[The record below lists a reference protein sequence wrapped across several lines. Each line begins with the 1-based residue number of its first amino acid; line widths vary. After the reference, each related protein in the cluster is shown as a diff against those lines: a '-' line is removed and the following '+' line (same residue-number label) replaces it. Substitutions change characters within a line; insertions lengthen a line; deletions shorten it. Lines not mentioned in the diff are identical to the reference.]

1 MSVMSKQI
9 KKLLITTAIATI
21 AGFTNTASATIV
33 QIQTSYGNI
42 EVNLFDKE
50 TPKTVE
56 NFLAYIDD
64 NAYDNSIIHR
74 SISGFIT
81 QGGGF
86 YFNSENV
93 LTDITER
100 AAVINEPI
108 YSNLRGTIA
117 MAKLGG
123 NPNSATSQ
131 WFINLTDNS
140 LNLDNQNSGF
150 TVFGQVTEAGMAVM
164 DTIAAVSTGNKGG
177 AYTDIP
183 LEDTSI
189 GITPDNTVVVDT
201 IAIIDST
208 VNSASDMEPVL
219 TSRQATKSTSSGSGH
234 LGYLWVTL
242 FSLLGLARIKK
253 HFNQ

>member
-1 MSVMSKQI
+1 MSVMRKQI

-21 AGFTNTASATIV
+21 ASFTHTASATTV

-42 EVNLFDKE
+42 EVNLFDE
-50 TPKTVE
+50 NTPKTVE
-56 NFLAYIDD
+56 NFLAYIGD

-86 YFNSENV
+86 YFNAENI

-100 AAVINEPI
+100 PAVINEPI

-117 MAKLGG
+117 MAKLDG

-131 WFINLTDNS
+131 WFINLADNS
-140 LNLDNQNSGF
+140 SNLDNQNSGF
-150 TVFGQVTEAGMAVM
+150 TVFGKVTEAGMAVM
-164 DTIAAVSTGNKGG
+164 DTIAAVSTKEKID

-189 GITPDNTVVVDT
+189 GITPDNAVVVDT
-201 IAIIDST
+201 IAITDST
-208 VNSASDMEPVL
+208 VDSASGLEAVL
-219 TSRQATKSTSSGSGH
+219 TSRQATKSTSSGSGNI
-234 LGYLWVTL
+234 GYLWICL
-242 FSLLGLARIKK
+242 LSLLGFARAKS
-253 HFNQ
+253 